1 MNATVGETLVRDAMS
16 QVSHD
21 VSRDTRKTFP
31 RGLLWFVGLWV
42 LGVAGTAL
50 LVLPFR
56 LLVAAAMHH

>member
-1 MNATVGETLVRDAMS
+1 MS

-21 VSRDTRKTFP
+21 ASRDTRKTF
-31 RGLLWFVGLWV
+31 RRSLLWFVGLWV

-50 LVLPFR
+50 LVLPFH

>member
-1 MNATVGETLVRDAMS
+1 MS
-16 QVSHD
+16 QVITHD

-42 LGVAGTAL
+42 LGVAGAAL
-50 LVLPFR
+50 LVLPFH